1 MYTYFNNN
9 GANKM
14 NTFTIIGYSVLDGQR
29 RIRMSN
35 DLASRVKILQRNGD
49 TEIELYQVEDH
60 WPGAIVSNKLE
71 ASALLAAHPTFAR
84 PLGPV
89 VQAVEPEVEPEVVQT
104 VEPEVVQTVEP
115 EVVQTVEPEVEVP
128 TFEMILATIPLR
140 ENGRFVKRTV
150 REEQARQK
158 LAELTA

>member
-1 MYTYFNNN
+1 
-9 GANKM
+9 M

-89 VQAVEPEVEPEVVQT
+89 VQAVEPEVVQT

-115 EVVQTVEPEVEVP
+115 EVVQTVEQTVEPEVVQTVEQAVEPEVEVP

>member
-1 MYTYFNNN
+1 
-9 GANKM
+9 M
-14 NTFTIIGYSVLDGQR
+14 NTVTIIGYSVLDGQR

-35 DLASRVKILQRNGD
+35 DLASRVKILQRNGHTD
-49 TEIELYQVEDH
+49 IELYQVEEH

-71 ASALLAAHPTFAR
+71 ASALLAAHPTFAG
-84 PLGPV
+84 PLGPVAQAVEPEVVQAVEQAV
-89 VQAVEPEVEPEVVQT
+89 VQAVEPEVAQAVVQA
-104 VEPEVVQTVEP
+104 VAQA
-115 EVVQTVEPEVEVP
+115 VEPEVEVP

>member
-115 EVVQTVEPEVEVP
+115 EVVQAVEPEVEVP

>member
-1 MYTYFNNN
+1 
-9 GANKM
+9 M